1 MSMKIPFVKP
11 WHRLGI
17 SRKQYLSERIW
28 KRAEMSRQKY
38 ERLIMSLPQEVL
50 DELRLNAQTNLILEK
65 VFGKESV
72 EDL

>member
-1 MSMKIPFVKP
+1 
-11 WHRLGI
+11 
-17 SRKQYLSERIW
+17 
-28 KRAEMSRQKY
+28 MSRQKY